1 MSFKHIL
8 LEQKEHIAILTIDHP
23 PANAWNL
30 AAMEEFEQ
38 RLDQLENDRQTRVV
52 ILTGAGEKIFS
63 SGFDVSDAA
72 NAPKTSP
79 LGRELWR
86 RVDRFSKPVIAALN
100 GHALGGGLE
109 LAMAC
114 HFRIMVDDPK
124 ASVGLTELNLGIIPG
139 WGGTQRLPRLVGRAR
154 ALEMILFSQRIGPR
168 EALEIGL
175 VNRLSS
181 PGKLM
186 EDALELAGKLAER
199 PPIAV
204 SWVLK
209 ALADG
214 AYEGTRCR
222 AAGGGRRVGRLA
234 GNQRPGGRIPG
245 LSGKTKA
252 GFHRGVNLC
261 ENRIVAGYRLLVT
274 GLEASA
280 GPMSSR

>member
-1 MSFKHIL
+1 
-8 LEQKEHIAILTIDHP
+8 LEQKENISILTIDHA

-30 AAMEEFEQ
+30 AAMEELKEQ
-38 RLDQLENDRQTRVV
+38 LDHLENDRQTRVLV
-52 ILTGAGEKIFS
+52 LTGAGEKCFS
-63 SGFDVSDAA
+63 TGFDVTDAA
-72 NAPKTSP
+72 NAPRISP

-86 RVDRFSKPVIAALN
+86 RIDRFPKPTFAALN

-204 SWVLK
+204 TWVLK
-209 ALADG
+209 ALAAG
-214 AYEGTRCR
+214 AYEGIDAGLR
-222 AAGGGRRVGRLA
+222 AEAEGSAAVRE
-234 GNQRPGGRIPG
+234 
-245 LSGKTKA
+245 TKDRA
-252 GFHRGVNLC
+252 EGFQAFLEKRKPVF
-261 ENRIVAGYRLLVT
+261 T
-274 GLEASA
+274 GE
-280 GPMSSR
+280 

>member
-1 MSFKHIL
+1 MSFKHLL
-8 LEQKEHIAILTIDHP
+8 LEQKEHISILTIDHP

-30 AAMEEFEQ
+30 TALEEFGK
-38 RLDQLENDRQTRVV
+38 RLDQLENDRGTRVV

-72 NAPKTSP
+72 NAPKSSP

-139 WGGTQRLPRLVGRAR
+139 WGGTQRLPRLVGRTR
-154 ALEMILFSQRIGPR
+154 ALEMILFSQRIGPQ

-175 VNRLSS
+175 VNRLAE

-186 EDALELAGKLAER
+186 DDALELAQKLAER

-209 ALADG
+209 ALYDGTYEGIDAGLKAEADG
-214 AYEGTRCR
+214 SAALRDTRDRAEGF
-222 AAGGGRRVGRLA
+222 
-234 GNQRPGGRIPG
+234 
-245 LSGKTKA
+245 KA
-252 GFHRGVNLC
+252 FLEKRKPVF
-261 ENRIVAGYRLLVT
+261 T
-274 GLEASA
+274 GE
-280 GPMSSR
+280 

>member
-1 MSFKHIL
+1 MSFQHIL
-8 LEQKEHIAILTIDHP
+8 LEQREHIAILTIDHP

-38 RLDQLENDRQTRVV
+38 RLDHLENERQTRVV
-52 ILTGAGEKIFS
+52 VLTGAGEKIFS

-86 RVDRFSKPVIAALN
+86 RVDRFPKPVIAALN

-154 ALEMILFSQRIGPR
+154 ALEMILFSQRIGSR
-168 EALEIGL
+168 EALAIGL
-175 VNRLSS
+175 VNQLAPAGRL
-181 PGKLM
+181 M
-186 EDALELAGKLAER
+186 ADALDLAGRLAER

-204 SWVLK
+204 GWVLK
-209 ALADG
+209 AMAAG
-214 AYEGTRCR
+214 TYEGIDAGLKAEDDGS
-222 AAGGGRRVGRLA
+222 AAVRE
-234 GNQRPGGRIPG
+234 
-245 LSGKTKA
+245 TKDKA
-252 GFHRGVNLC
+252 EGFQ
-261 ENRIVAGYRLLVT
+261 AF
-274 GLEASA
+274 LEKRKPVFI
-280 GPMSSR
+280 GE